1 MRGLP
6 RVLALLLQH
15 TTQSGLFIYSV
26 HVVFAYDWCSTHA
39 AFVVLQACA
48 HFMKMHS
55 YITVN
60 RYLCTDAATFVRNT
74 NKPKRMEWLV
84 DQTTLAT

>member
-1 MRGLP
+1 MNKKLS
-6 RVLALLLQH
+6 LLLQH
-15 TTQSGLFIYSV
+15 TTQSGLFVYSV
-26 HVVFAYDWCSTHA
+26 YVVFANDWCSTHA

-60 RYLCTDAATFVRNT
+60 RYIRKNLGI
-74 NKPKRMEWLV
+74 
-84 DQTTLAT
+84 

>member
-15 TTQSGLFIYSV
+15 ATQSGLFVYSV
-26 HVVFAYDWCSTHA
+26 YVVLANDWCSTHA

-60 RYLCTDAATFVRNT
+60 R
-74 NKPKRMEWLV
+74 
-84 DQTTLAT
+84 

>member
-6 RVLALLLQH
+6 RPLALLLQH
-15 TTQSGLFIYSV
+15 ATQSGLFIYSIF
-26 HVVFAYDWCSTHA
+26 VVFTNNWCSTHA
-39 AFVVLQACA
+39 AFVILQACT

-60 RYLCTDAATFVRNT
+60 RYPPLHAATSARTMTSPPPTGALPALNT
-74 NKPKRMEWLV
+74 HRM
-84 DQTTLAT
+84 